1 MTKRER
7 DIGLELLETWKQ
19 QIKEHKEA
27 LDALGKT
34 FSSKDIISEAECE
47 KFEAELDALEL
58 REKQQFNAAMAKAK
72 ARGLVLH

>member
-19 QIKEHKEA
+19 QMKEHVEA
-27 LDALGKT
+27 LKALRKT
-34 FSSKDIISEAECE
+34 FNSKDSMSEAECE
-47 KFEAELDALEL
+47 KFQAAFDALEL
-58 REKQQFNAAMAKAK
+58 HEKQQFNAAMAKAK